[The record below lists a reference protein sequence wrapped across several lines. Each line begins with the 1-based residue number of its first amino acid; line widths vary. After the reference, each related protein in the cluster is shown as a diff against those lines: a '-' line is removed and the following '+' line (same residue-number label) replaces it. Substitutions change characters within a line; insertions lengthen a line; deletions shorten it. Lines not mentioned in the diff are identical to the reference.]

1 MIMHELD
8 NCLRIILNQEALFIR
23 IYGFRLLDTYALF
36 ILNFKT
42 KTWIFKDL
50 MNENLILIKKR
61 VV

>member
-42 KTWIFKDL
+42 KT
-50 MNENLILIKKR
+50 
-61 VV
+61 